1 MKTGVFSKP
10 APNRSPLNLPTPKT
24 VSSKARTLGSLKLP
38 VAKGPAQRGG
48 CCGR

>member
-1 MKTGVFSKP
+1 MATVFTKLP
-10 APNRSPLNLPTPKT
+10 PNKSPLNLPPMKT
-24 VSSKARTLGSLKLP
+24 VSNTARTLGSLKLP